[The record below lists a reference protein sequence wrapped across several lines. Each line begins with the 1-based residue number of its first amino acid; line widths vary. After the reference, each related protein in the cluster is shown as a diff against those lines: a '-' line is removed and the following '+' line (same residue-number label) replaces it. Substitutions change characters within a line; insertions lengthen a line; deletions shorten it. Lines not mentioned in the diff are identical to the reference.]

1 MIRIPIAVIS
11 LLLLASL
18 NGCALLYR
26 DLVEPTVQLVSIAPQ
41 QVGFSGIR
49 LLCRLRIENP
59 NDVKIPIRGGNFG
72 LAVEGVQVA
81 QGALIDGFTV
91 AARDS
96 EIVDVVV
103 DVDTARS
110 LALAMRLLGGGEQ
123 AIDYALTGYIDV
135 AIALLG
141 RVRIDESGS
150 VPLNGAAA
158 SRRAGDAI

>member
-1 MIRIPIAVIS
+1 VKRVLIACS
-11 LLLLASL
+11 YALLLPALSS
-18 NGCALLYR
+18 CALLYR
-26 DLVEPTVQLVSIAPQ
+26 DLAEPRVELVSIAPQ
-41 QVGFSGIR
+41 QIGFSGIR

-91 AARDS
+91 AARAS
-96 EIVDVVV
+96 EMVDVVV
-103 DVDTARS
+103 DVDTGRS

-123 AIDYALTGYIDV
+123 ALDYALTGYIDV
-135 AIALLG
+135 AIAVLG

-150 VPLNGAAA
+150 VPLNGAAS
-158 SRRAGDAI
+158 SRRAGEAI